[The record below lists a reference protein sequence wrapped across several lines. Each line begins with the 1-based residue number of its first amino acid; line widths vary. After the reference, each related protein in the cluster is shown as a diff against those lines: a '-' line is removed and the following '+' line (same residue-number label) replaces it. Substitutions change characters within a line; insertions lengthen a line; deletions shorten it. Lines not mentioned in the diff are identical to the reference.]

1 MCDYSLESFARRD
14 AKSGDQLRT
23 EKIGGYGSVGLVAPD
38 APRTAVCLRP
48 GTKLIVSGIPAL
60 LQKAWNVGAAVIATF
75 EQRDA
80 APLMGLLSRDGRY
93 RDGVR
98 FDAGDHPFV
107 LFQEFPVGLE
117 VSVEMIPG
125 EPLTRGEDQVTIPDK
140 AQRELISA

>member
-23 EKIGGYGSVGLVAPD
+23 NKIGGYGSIGLVAPD
-38 APRTAVCLRP
+38 APKTAVCLRA
-48 GTKLIVSGIPAL
+48 GTRLIVSGVPTL
-60 LQKAWNVGAAVIATF
+60 LQKAWGVREVAIATF

-80 APLMGLLSRDGRY
+80 TSLMGLWGRDGRY

-98 FDAGDHPFV
+98 FDDADHRFV
-107 LFQEFPVGLE
+107 LFQEFPVGIE

-125 EPLTRGEDQVTIPDK
+125 VSQGTIQDK
-140 AQRELISA
+140 TQPELISA

>member
-23 EKIGGYGSVGLVAPD
+23 EKLSGFGSVGLVAPD
-38 APRTAVCLRP
+38 APQTAVCLRP

-60 LQKAWNVGAAVIATF
+60 LQRAWNVGAVAVASF

-80 APLMGLLSRDGRY
+80 LGRY

-98 FDAGDHPFV
+98 FDAKDHRFV
-107 LFQEFPVGLE
+107 LFQEFPVGVE
-117 VSVEMIPG
+117 ISVEMIPG
-125 EPLTRGEDQVTIPDK
+125 ESPGEPQVTVQDQPTILDK
-140 AQRELISA
+140 ARRELIFA

>member
-23 EKIGGYGSVGLVAPD
+23 EKIGGYGSVGLVALD
-38 APRTAVCLRP
+38 APKTAVCLRL
-48 GTKLIVSGIPAL
+48 GTKLIVSDIPGL
-60 LQKAWNVGAAVIATF
+60 LQKAWNVGEVAIATF
-75 EQRDA
+75 VQRDA
-80 APLMGLLSRDGRY
+80 TRLGGLLSRDGRY

-98 FDAGDHPFV
+98 FDGGDHALV

-125 EPLTRGEDQVTIPDK
+125 VPQATIEDK
-140 AQRELISA
+140 ARPEPVCA